1 MIHQDLDV
9 IDIGNPKL
17 KKLRQNTEIKE
28 KKVSSG
34 AIMPATGKKIKD
46 EDEGFSS
53 LSNKDYVGGII
64 GKQIQQIRLAKKMTQ
79 KQLATSINEKPQ
91 VIQDYEQGKA
101 VPNQQ
106 IICKIERALGVKL
119 PKKKTP

>member
-53 LSNKDYVGGII
+53 LSNKDYVGVII

-79 KQLATSINEKPQ
+79 KQLAQQLNVNSSVVQSHEN
-91 VIQDYEQGKA
+91 GKA
-101 VPNQQ
+101 IRNNSTLA
-106 IICKIERALGVKL
+106 KFEKALGTKL
-119 PKKKTP
+119 KR